1 MERKPCRLITTALM
15 VCAVLISGCR
25 TIPDRQWSTAIEPKA
40 LGTPANS
47 ELMTIEIKQSGN
59 FHDQRQFDELKRWLD
74 TRSPTDPIVIF
85 IHGWHHNAAPKDTNR
100 VDFTGFVGEL
110 EAEVCQKRRALKMPC
125 PSLDAIYV
133 GWIGDSVDYP
143 IGSDIL
149 DFWTIWG
156 RKKVSRQ
163 VGRGGLANIISHIR
177 HAHPDRQVIVAGHS
191 LGASALFYAVRDS
204 LGQVAEDNYEYIM
217 MNPAVGSGEFA
228 EVENSLNAAAS
239 RRAQAISVE
248 QQALI
253 LARIHRKVIVLQAL
267 GDLPVGFLYRLAFLS
282 DQPIGFDNKR
292 VTHTAYACAKS
303 SSRCGPGSNPDAATI
318 GSAVSYCKLY
328 LAQGEFV
335 LETKSTGA
343 QDETCRVNFSKAVW
357 VVSGEDSVSKSHNDI
372 FNGVQARA
380 LADLISQRLAVPA
393 P

>member
-1 MERKPCRLITTALM
+1 
-15 VCAVLISGCR
+15 
-25 TIPDRQWSTAIEPKA
+25 
-40 LGTPANS
+40 
-47 ELMTIEIKQSGN
+47 
-59 FHDQRQFDELKRWLD
+59 
-74 TRSPTDPIVIF
+74 
-85 IHGWHHNAAPKDTNR
+85 
-100 VDFTGFVGEL
+100 
-110 EAEVCQKRRALKMPC
+110 
-125 PSLDAIYV
+125 
-133 GWIGDSVDYP
+133 
-143 IGSDIL
+143 
-149 DFWTIWG
+149 
-156 RKKVSRQ
+156 
-163 VGRGGLANIISHIR
+163 
-177 HAHPDRQVIVAGHS
+177 
-191 LGASALFYAVRDS
+191 
-204 LGQVAEDNYEYIM
+204 M